1 MVPEDDAAPARAGHG
16 GVPGDPGTS
25 LSAPVDERLLAS
37 WRRSEDYGVPLESVT
52 PVFSGAP
59 QPRDSLFFQCG
70 HEVLTSLH
78 RTLADEPI
86 SLMLTDADGLVL
98 NRLSGDT
105 SLLRALDAV
114 HLAPGFAFSER
125 EAGTNGLGLALAD
138 RVPALV
144 RAEEHY
150 SLSLCGY
157 TCAAVPVLDPTTGRL
172 EGSVNITT
180 WSRDRGDLLLA
191 LAQSAASTTTALM
204 LARSRGL
211 HPRAAPR
218 GEVYRVEAAHL
229 EPGSGTLHDLS
240 PAWREAVDAA
250 ASALAAGRLVAAVG
264 EPGSGRA
271 TLLAQAL
278 RTARPRDRIL
288 SAGLPA
294 PQDVSAWLSLW
305 TPEVGKPSTAVIACD
320 VDELPAWAG
329 DEVGHVLGRAT
340 RSPYAAADVTAAG
353 AAPSP
358 AVQRTTQAASEP
370 GLGTRSTAGAPGTHA
385 PAVLPALPGDGA
397 PGAVTA
403 RHFDGIPPA
412 VRALVGTVVE
422 VPPLRDRPSDV
433 LPLAAHVAR
442 RVRGRE
448 IEFTPAAQR
457 ALTDHGWPG
466 NVEQLVHAVRQAVT
480 RTDVVDARH
489 LPSEVLSGSHRRLTR
504 IEAFERE
511 EIVRALTRPGATMKE
526 AARDLGMSRSTIY
539 RKIAQYDLHVPRL

>member
-1 MVPEDDAAPARAGHG
+1 VVEQRPGQEAAMVPEDDAMPARAGHG
-16 GVPGDPGTS
+16 GSSDPGTS
-25 LSAPVDERLLAS
+25 VSAPVDERLLAS

-59 QPRDSLFFQCG
+59 EPRDSLFFECG

-78 RTLADEPI
+78 RTLVDEPI
-86 SLMLTDADGLVL
+86 SLMLTDAEGLVL

-150 SLSLCGY
+150 SLSLTGY

-191 LAQSAASTTTALM
+191 LAQSAASTTAALM

-211 HPRAAPR
+211 VPRAAPR
-218 GEVYRVEAAHL
+218 GEVYRVEPARL

-240 PAWREAVDAA
+240 TAWREAVDAA
-250 ASALAAGRLVAAVG
+250 AAALAAGRLVAAVG

-294 PQDVSAWLSLW
+294 PQDVAAWLSLW
-305 TPEVGKPSTAVIACD
+305 TPEVGKPSTSVIACD

-329 DEVGHVLGRAT
+329 DEVAQVLGRVA
-340 RSPYAAADVTAAG
+340 PAGYAAPDVTHPGPGAAGVAVTAA
-353 AAPSP
+353 AA
-358 AVQRTTQAASEP
+358 ARTS
-370 GLGTRSTAGAPGTHA
+370 G
-385 PAVLPALPGDGA
+385 
-397 PGAVTA
+397 GAVTA

-422 VPPLRDRPSDV
+422 VPPLRERPADV

-448 IEFTPAAQR
+448 IEFTAAAQR

-511 EIVRALTRPGATMKE
+511 EIVRALTRPGATMKD

>member
-1 MVPEDDAAPARAGHG
+1 MVPMDDGPTARAGLQG
-16 GVPGDPGTS
+16 ASDATGVGRPAEPGST
-25 LSAPVDERLLAS
+25 LAPPVAERLLAS
-37 WRRSEDYGVPLESVT
+37 WRRSEDYGVPLESVR
-52 PVFSGAP
+52 PVFAGAGD
-59 QPRDSLFFQCG
+59 QHDSLFFQCG

-78 RTLADEPI
+78 RTLVDEPI

-191 LAQSAASTTTALM
+191 LAQSAASTTAALM

-211 HPRAAPR
+211 QPRAAPR
-218 GEVYRVEAAHL
+218 GEVYRVEAAQL

-250 ASALAAGRLVAAVG
+250 ARALAAGRLVAAVG

-278 RTARPRDRIL
+278 RAARPRDRIL
-288 SAGLPA
+288 SAALPA
-294 PQDVSAWLSLW
+294 PQDVAAWLSLW
-305 TPEVGKPSTAVIACD
+305 TPEVGKPSTSVIACD

-340 RSPYAAADVTAAG
+340 PLPYAADDVATSAS
-353 AAPSP
+353 APSP
-358 AVQRTTQAASEP
+358 SAVSGTALT
-370 GLGTRSTAGAPGTHA
+370 LGENGDAHA
-385 PAVLPALPGDGA
+385 A

-422 VPPLRDRPSDV
+422 VPALRDRPSDV

-448 IEFTPAAQR
+448 IAFTPAAQR

>member
-1 MVPEDDAAPARAGHG
+1 MVPDDAAPARAGHG

-211 HPRAAPR
+211 RPRAAPR

-240 PAWREAVDAA
+240 PAWREAVHAA

-278 RTARPRDRIL
+278 RAARPRDRIL

-294 PQDVSAWLSLW
+294 PQDVAAWLSLW
-305 TPEVGKPSTAVIACD
+305 TPEVGKASTSVIACD

-329 DEVGHVLGRAT
+329 DEVGQVLGRVSRSAYAVTDVTPAGTEAT
-340 RSPYAAADVTAAG
+340 PADVAPRAASSG
-353 AAPSP
+353 LAPSDL
-358 AVQRTTQAASEP
+358 AVSDLATC
-370 GLGTRSTAGAPGTHA
+370 G
-385 PAVLPALPGDGA
+385 
-397 PGAVTA
+397 GAVTA

-422 VPPLRDRPSDV
+422 VPPLRERPADV

>member
-1 MVPEDDAAPARAGHG
+1 MVPMDDGLPVRAGLDG
-16 GVPGDPGTS
+16 ASGAPSAARPTEPGAG
-25 LSAPVDERLLAS
+25 LAAGPVAERLLAS
-37 WRRSEDYGVPLESVT
+37 WRRSEDYGVPLESVR
-52 PVFSGAP
+52 PVFAGAP
-59 QPRDSLFFQCG
+59 EAQDSLFFQCG

-86 SLMLTDADGLVL
+86 SLMLTDADGVVL
-98 NRLSGDT
+98 GRLSGDT

-191 LAQSAASTTTALM
+191 LAQSAASTTSALM

-218 GEVYRVEAAHL
+218 GEVYRVEAAQL

-240 PAWREAVDAA
+240 PAWREAVDEAA
-250 ASALAAGRLVAAVG
+250 RALAAGRLVAAVG

-278 RTARPRDRIL
+278 RAARPRDRIL

-294 PQDVSAWLSLW
+294 PQDVEAWLSLW
-305 TPEVGKPSTAVIACD
+305 TPEVGKPSTSVIACD

-329 DEVGHVLGRAT
+329 DEVGHVLTRAV
-340 RSPYAAADVTAAG
+340 RRPEGAVDVTPAEARGVVSGVSVAG
-353 AAPSP
+353 HG
-358 AVQRTTQAASEP
+358 AS
-370 GLGTRSTAGAPGTHA
+370 
-385 PAVLPALPGDGA
+385 
-397 PGAVTA
+397 GAVTA
-403 RHFDGIPPA
+403 RDFDGIPPA
-412 VRALVGTVVE
+412 VRALVGTVVT
-422 VPPLRDRPSDV
+422 VPALRERPADV
-433 LPLAAHVAR
+433 LALAAHVAR

-448 IEFTPAAQR
+448 IAFTAAAQR
-457 ALTDHGWPG
+457 ALTDHDWPG
-466 NVEQLVHAVRQAVT
+466 NVEQLVHVVRQAVT

-504 IEAFERE
+504 IEAFERD

>member
-1 MVPEDDAAPARAGHG
+1 MVPMDDAVPARAGLGSASDLPGSG
-16 GVPGDPGTS
+16 GPVDPGTA
-25 LSAPVDERLLAS
+25 LAGPVAERLLAS

-59 QPRDSLFFQCG
+59 ESRDSLFFQCG

-78 RTLADEPI
+78 RTLVDEPI
-86 SLMLTDADGLVL
+86 SLMLTDAEGLVL

-211 HPRAAPR
+211 RPRAAPR
-218 GEVYRVEAAHL
+218 GEVYRVEAAQL

-278 RTARPRDRIL
+278 RAARPRDRIL

-294 PQDVSAWLSLW
+294 PQDVAAWLSLW
-305 TPEVGKPSTAVIACD
+305 TPEVGKPSTSVIACD

-329 DEVGHVLGRAT
+329 DEVGQVLGRAT
-340 RSPYAAADVTAAG
+340 RSTYAVADLTPEGVVSCG
-353 AAPSP
+353 
-358 AVQRTTQAASEP
+358 
-370 GLGTRSTAGAPGTHA
+370 
-385 PAVLPALPGDGA
+385 
-397 PGAVTA
+397 GAVTA
-403 RHFDGIPPA
+403 RHFDGIPPG

-422 VPPLRDRPSDV
+422 VPPLRDRAADV

-466 NVEQLVHAVRQAVT
+466 NVGQLVHAVRQAVT